1 MRFYLD
7 NAKDM
12 AHAYHHLSQGF
23 FQGFAKLAG
32 TSESSRTLFCV
43 SRRSIGVAAGVLN
56 DLSNGGLHY
65 DVCHL
70 HVLLRRRTRHVPSQE
85 HRSKLPPAVRRAFI
99 LSIETQIP

>member
-43 SRRSIGVAAGVLN
+43 SRRSIGVAAGVAGFT
-56 DLSNGGLHY
+56 DGLSHPIAGVAGMAPF
-65 DVCHL
+65 VRF
-70 HVLLRRRTRHVPSQE
+70 RRE
-85 HRSKLPPAVRRAFI
+85 I
-99 LSIETQIP
+99 IPV